1 MVLLCCASAN
11 AYDLEKDGIYY
22 NASTTEE
29 YSLIVTYKSD
39 EFKSY
44 SGDIIIPDTV
54 IVGKKKYAVTAIGL
68 SAFNNCPFLTSVN
81 IPATIKSIGLY
92 AFKGCSS
99 LESIVIPNSVEK
111 IASFAFKS
119 CISLKNVTIE
129 DGETTLEVGY
139 NTTSFMQGGYYDQ
152 GPCGLFSSCSIDTAY
167 VGRNISHEY
176 ASWSSKYS
184 PFNVV
189 KNVVIGG
196 KVTYLSQSLIY
207 GTPQSVTVLNNI
219 PPTIHEN
226 AMHNYSSTTLFVHY
240 PSLETYKSTPVWN
253 NFQTILPYYQD
264 YKVTFMIDNEII
276 DEIIIKEGSEIT
288 PPTAP
293 AKEGHT
299 FTGWIDLPQ
308 IMPSE
313 DIIIYGSYEVN
324 YYKLIYIVDNTI
336 HYTSDVAYG
345 SIIEPIDN
353 PQKEGHSFN
362 GWVGLPNTMPA
373 NDVVVIGTFSV
384 NSHTVTFMIDGDI
397 YGTVTVKY
405 GAEIELPSVPEKE
418 GYTFSGW
425 SKVPETMPAEDI
437 TVEGSFTV
445 NSYTVTFMIDGEIYK
460 TVTVEYGAEIEIPV
474 VVEKEGYIF
483 NGWED
488 IPEMMPANDIIIN
501 GRYMVDTAIGEIIAD
516 FEKNEVYNLKGL
528 RITDMNKL
536 TRGIYIINGKKTV
549 VK

>member
-1 MVLLCCASAN
+1 MALLCSICAS

-29 YSLIVTYKSD
+29 YSLTVTYKSD

-54 IVGKKKYAVTAIGL
+54 IVGKKKYAVTAIGS
-68 SAFNNCPFLTSVN
+68 SAFKNCPFLTSIN
-81 IPATIKSIGLY
+81 IPTTVRTIGFD
-92 AFKGCSS
+92 AFRGCTS
-99 LESIVIPNSVEK
+99 LESIAIPSSVEQ
-111 IASFAFKS
+111 IQSYAFTG
-119 CISLKNVTIE
+119 CICLSKVIIE
-129 DGETTLEVGY
+129 DGETTLDVGY
-139 NTTSFMQGGYYDQ
+139 NTSSFMQGGYYYDD
-152 GPCGLFSSCSIDTAY
+152 PNGLFSSCSIDTAY
-167 VGRNISHEY
+167 IGRNISHRY
-176 ASWSSKYS
+176 ASYSDKYS

-189 KNVVIGG
+189 NNVVIGE

-219 PPTIHEN
+219 PPTIHKN
-226 AMHNYSSTTLFVHY
+226 AMHNYSSTTLFVPY

-373 NDVVVIGTFSV
+373 KDIVIIGTFSV
-384 NSHTVTFMIDGDI
+384 NSYTITFMIDNEI
-397 YGTVTVKY
+397 HKTINVKY
-405 GAEIELPSVPEKE
+405 GAEIEQPSVPEKE

-425 SKVPETMPAEDI
+425 KNIPETMPAKDI
-437 TVEGSFTV
+437 VIQGSYIAET
-445 NSYTVTFMIDGEIYK
+445 SIEQIYLDL
-460 TVTVEYGAEIEIPV
+460 ENI
-474 VVEKEGYIF
+474 
-483 NGWED
+483 
-488 IPEMMPANDIIIN
+488 
-501 GRYMVDTAIGEIIAD
+501 
-516 FEKNEVYNLKGL
+516 EVYNLRGV
-528 RITDMNKL
+528 RITETDKL
-536 TRGIYIINGKKTV
+536 TRGIYIVNGKKV
-549 VK
+549 FVK